1 MSLNSSL
8 TTLHFRLH
16 ESILFY
22 LISERTT
29 KTRSGAKSGDFR
41 DVTPQIFAQPNSDY
55 CPDNISK
62 LYVAKRP
69 EELRSDP
76 DSRFYLRPLPK
87 PTEND
92 VWYSRQPLGKNKLG
106 TMMKTMTLAADL
118 YGRKVNHS
126 TRKTFATT
134 LLQSDRPITEV
145 AQLEG

>member
-1 MSLNSSL
+1 M
-8 TTLHFRLH
+8 
-16 ESILFY
+16 
-22 LISERTT
+22 
-29 KTRSGAKSGDFR
+29 
-41 DVTPQIFAQPNSDY
+41 FAQPNSDY
-55 CPDNISK
+55 CPVNSFN

-76 DSRFYLRPLPK
+76 DSRFYLRPLPT

-106 TMMKTMTLAADL
+106 IIMKTMALTAEL

-126 TRKTFATT
+126 TRKTFFTT

-145 AQLEG
+145 AHLGGWKSVSTLTHYNAPSIKQQSKAYTILSEIEVQEIVI